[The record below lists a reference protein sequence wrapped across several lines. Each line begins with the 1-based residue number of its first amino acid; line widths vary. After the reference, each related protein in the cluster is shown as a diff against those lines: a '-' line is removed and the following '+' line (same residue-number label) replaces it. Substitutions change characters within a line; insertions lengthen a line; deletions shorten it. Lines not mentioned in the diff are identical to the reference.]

1 LAANL
6 LAAPLGEIVALPLCL
21 VHALLGP
28 WPSIERA
35 VALAASGA
43 LAIIREIARLGAA
56 IDWLYL
62 ELPVPGP
69 WHLATLVL
77 GLAGFVALRSVRWLG
92 SARRAAPTGVAPAW
106 LSSAWLAPAWLSS
119 AWLGLAALALVLVE
133 WRTQRVHSAAWHRE
147 RHLLVVTALDVG
159 QGDAT
164 LIDLP
169 DGRLALIDGGGL
181 PGSTLDIGARVLL
194 PVLRARRRSHLD
206 LVVLTHPHPDHF
218 GGLLSLLEQVSV
230 GEFWYPGAHGSP
242 AEATSPVAEM
252 VRRLRARGVRVRT
265 APELCGE
272 QNLVPPGAGYGIDVL
287 GPCPS
292 IEPGASENDNSLV
305 LRVRAGERS
314 ALFLG
319 DAERSAERR
328 LLDGGRALG
337 ADFLKVGHHGSRSSS
352 TPEFIARVQPT
363 VASISAGLGNRF
375 GHPHPETLAT
385 LAAAGALTLRIDEL
399 GSVVWQSD
407 GRQQSIRTFL
417 PAARG
422 SGGALPAAAA
432 ARGG

>member
-1 LAANL
+1 
-6 LAAPLGEIVALPLCL
+6 
-21 VHALLGP
+21 
-28 WPSIERA
+28 
-35 VALAASGA
+35 
-43 LAIIREIARLGAA
+43 
-56 IDWLYL
+56 
-62 ELPVPGP
+62 
-69 WHLATLVL
+69 VL
-77 GLAGFVALRSVRWLG
+77 GLAGFIALRSMRWLG
-92 SARRAAPTGVAPAW
+92 SARLGAPTWVAPT
-106 LSSAWLAPAWLSS
+106 WLASI
-119 AWLGLAALALVLVE
+119 WLGFAALALVLVE
-133 WRTQRVHSAAWHRE
+133 RRTVSVHSAEWHRE

-181 PGSTLDIGARVLL
+181 PGSALDIGARVLL

-218 GGLLSLLEQVSV
+218 GGLLSLLDNVSV
-230 GEFWYPGAHGSP
+230 GEFWYPGEHGSP

-272 QNLVPPGAGYGIDVL
+272 QDLVPPGAGYGIDVL
-287 GPCPS
+287 GPCPDL
-292 IEPGASENDNSLV
+292 EPGASENDNSLV
-305 LRVRAGERS
+305 LRVHAGERS
-314 ALFLG
+314 ALFMG

-328 LLDGGRALG
+328 LLESGRALG

-352 TPEFIARVQPT
+352 TPEFIARVQPA

-385 LAAAGALTLRIDEL
+385 LEAAGVLALRVDAL

-417 PAARG
+417 PAAKR
-422 SGGALPAAAA
+422 SGATLPSAAAWVGSA
-432 ARGG
+432 AFRNGKPRSVRVSPGHGIGRRIGLCLRRERFRSSGARAAFGLGGGHSRRRRRRSFGTAAL